1 METGIPI
8 KEFIRLLKQAEKAG
22 EKKDWAQIDSINA
35 ALEKVG
41 YRVVVRDGTTYL
53 EQGYNG
59 PG

>member
-1 METGIPI
+1 MEAGIPV
-8 KEFIRLLKQAEKAG
+8 KEFVRLLKQAEKAA